1 MLDFSRLGH
10 HNICWVLW
18 SQQCSYLLSRI
29 FSKLTSCVAEKF
41 LLHPQE
47 ICQQAHFIH
56 GGQPERFLN
65 CSLYPPDRQ
74 REAYTPLLPLNCN
87 LAAQSKPAP
96 SGDSDGD
103 VPLDS
108 QQPGCPTWRWAAG
121 AVWQC
126 LHSPAHLTLS
136 LLGTDVSLQ
145 VSCHKV
151 HEKIWIYAKG
161 EVNTESKGREKVA

>member
-47 ICQQAHFIH
+47 ICQQAHFIR

-74 REAYTPLLPLNCN
+74 REPYTPLLPLNCN

-103 VPLDS
+103 VPLEMS
-108 QQPGCPTWRWAAG
+108 SWGSL
-121 AVWQC
+121 AVLTFSVLWK
-126 LHSPAHLTLS
+126 LPAHLTLS

-151 HEKIWIYAKG
+151 REKIWIYAKG